1 MKKKIRIGFVGCGQF
16 AQFFVPL
23 FRVHPA
29 CEYVAV
35 CDKFPERAKD
45 FKERFNA
52 DKIFDTYEEML
63 ESDEIN
69 SVAIF
74 SQRNQHGQMAI
85 EALKHGKNVYSAVPM
100 ATDIEEIKEIVRL
113 VGETGLTYSMGETGI
128 YRPASIFCRQKY
140 KSGEM
145 GQLVY
150 AEAQYNHD
158 MKGLYHVFQYTE
170 GDLWRKM
177 AGLPPF
183 YYPTHSTSM
192 VLSATKA
199 RALKVAAFGY
209 EEKMDTEIFGE
220 GKNWWDNPFSNSS
233 MLIKM
238 SDDSIVRISENRRVA
253 WQWPETY
260 ITSFNGTQASYEA
273 SLAMHSYIKMNRE
286 VEDCEYEDVSDIL
299 NPIEMT
305 KHKLEPNYMQ
315 SCVNGKWSAGEAP
328 IQKMARLP
336 KEFEPI
342 HTGHA
347 GTHKFMVD
355 DFCQAY
361 MTGKLSPTNAWQAAR
376 YNIPGLTAHQSAMQ
390 GGVMLDVYD
399 CGDPPKH
406 LEILDEDRETN
417 ETWV

>member
-1 MKKKIRIGFVGCGQF
+1 MKEKIRIGIVGCGQF
-16 AQFFVPL
+16 AKHFVPL

-29 CEYVAV
+29 CEYVAL
-35 CDKFPERAKD
+35 CDKFRERAED
-45 FKERFNA
+45 YMERFGA
-52 DKIFDTYEEML
+52 DRVFDTFEEMV

-69 SVAIF
+69 AIAIF
-74 SQRNQHGQMAI
+74 SQRNTHGYMAI
-85 EALKHGKNVYSAVPM
+85 EALKHGKHVYSAVPM

-140 KSGEM
+140 RSGEM
-145 GQLVY
+145 GDLVY

-158 MKGLYHVFQYTE
+158 MKSLYKVFQYTE

-177 AGLPPF
+177 AGFPPF
-183 YYPTHSTSM
+183 FYPTHSTSM
-192 VLSATKA
+192 ALSATKA

-209 EEKMDTEIFGE
+209 EEKMDSEIFGK

-233 MLIKM
+233 MLLKM
-238 SDDSIVRISENRRVA
+238 SDDSVVRISENRRVA
-253 WQWPETY
+253 WQCPETY
-260 ITSFNGTQASYEA
+260 ITCFNGTHASYES
-273 SLAMHSYIKMNRE
+273 SLVQHSYITMNRE
-286 VEDCEYEDVSDIL
+286 EKDCHYEDVSELL
-299 NPIEMT
+299 NPIEQT
-305 KHKLEPNYMQ
+305 LHKDEPDFMQ

-328 IQKMARLP
+328 IQQTKRLP
-336 KEFEPI
+336 KEFEAI

-390 GGVMLDVYD
+390 GGVTMDVYD
-399 CGDPPKH
+399 CGDPPAH
-406 LEILDEDRETN
+406 LEVLDEDRECN
-417 ETWV
+417 EEWV